1 MVRRW
6 PGARAAGRF
15 FAYPRRAHRECL
27 LSLGSAGG
35 RCRGI
40 EGTEVRKYGRRG
52 REHGPGRLTSWGS
65 ASACVPLLPA
75 ATVTLDLV
83 LGV

>member
-1 MVRRW
+1 MRGSVDSVCENLVRRW

-27 LSLGSAGG
+27 LSLGSAGD
-35 RCRGI
+35 RC
-40 EGTEVRKYGRRG
+40 
-52 REHGPGRLTSWGS
+52 HLTSWGS

-75 ATVTLDLV
+75 VTVTLDLV